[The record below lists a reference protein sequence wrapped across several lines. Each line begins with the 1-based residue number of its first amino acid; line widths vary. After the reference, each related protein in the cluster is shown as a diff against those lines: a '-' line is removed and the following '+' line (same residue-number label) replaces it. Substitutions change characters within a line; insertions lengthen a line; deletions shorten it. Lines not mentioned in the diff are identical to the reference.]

1 MSEKMEIQ
9 ISLSID
15 EANILL
21 EALGKQPFN
30 QVFQIIGKIQQQASI
45 QLNGHAGEVNGV
57 PDKTERV

>member
-1 MSEKMEIQ
+1 MSEKIEFQ

-30 QVFQIIGKIQQQASI
+30 QVFQIISKIQQQAAA
-45 QLNGHAGEVNGV
+45 QLNGQAEEVNSIFEKPEKV
-57 PDKTERV
+57 